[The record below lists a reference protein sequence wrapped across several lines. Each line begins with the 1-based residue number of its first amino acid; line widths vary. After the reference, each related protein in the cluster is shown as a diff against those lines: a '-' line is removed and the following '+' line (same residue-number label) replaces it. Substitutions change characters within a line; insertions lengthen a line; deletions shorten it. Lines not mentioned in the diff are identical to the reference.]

1 MADWGSGKLKII
13 AELAGAFAVLI
24 GLIFVGLELR
34 QNTDAVQAATLQNQT
49 DASTEFLL
57 LIAADAD
64 LASIAF
70 DAQTERSQLSE
81 TDSFRYFMLVR
92 ARWVRIHNAYLQWR
106 RGTLSDDDWSTFENR
121 ICGSTTD
128 GKIRYSVSWDD
139 HRTMMSEGFVE
150 FVEDCWSI
158 SR

>member
-1 MADWGSGKLKII
+1 MADWGSGKLRVI
-13 AELAGAFAVLI
+13 AELAGAIAVLV

-49 DASTEFLL
+49 DAAADFLL

-64 LASIAF
+64 LASIVF
-70 DAQTERSQLSE
+70 DAQMEGSQLSE
-81 TDSFRYFMLVR
+81 MDSFRYFMLVR

-106 RGTLSDDDWSTFENR
+106 RGTLNDDDWSTFENR
-121 ICGSTTD
+121 ICGLTAD
-128 GKIRYSVSWDD
+128 GRVRYSASWDD
-139 HRTMMSEGFVE
+139 HRTALSESFVE
-150 FVEDCWSI
+150 YVEDCWSN